1 MHSILAF
8 DTITP
13 RELSRVLDTA
23 RALLRSAAASEPG
36 ALLRGRQF
44 GLLCESDQ
52 DADAALFRQ
61 AATALGGQVAHIRP
75 SLMALRPPSEMQ
87 RTAKMLGRL
96 YDAVDCH
103 GLMPALVQ
111 QLAAD
116 AGVPVYDGLA
126 SAQHLT
132 ATLVDQLTGE
142 ASAADK
148 RRVIVQAV
156 LLGSVA

>member
-52 DADAALFRQ
+52 DADAA
-61 AATALGGQVAHIRP
+61 
-75 SLMALRPPSEMQ
+75 
-87 RTAKMLGRL
+87 
-96 YDAVDCH
+96 
-103 GLMPALVQ
+103 
-111 QLAAD
+111 
-116 AGVPVYDGLA
+116 